1 MARIKNG
8 MLSGSL
14 GELTFTYD
22 EYGPIVKEKSKVDK
36 KRIKN
41 SPSSKGT
48 REGNMEMG
56 GASMAAK
63 DLRLVFMLK
72 KNNLGDQYF
81 SGRLSGR
88 MRKLVLLGGGLSGQR
103 KLDIRKNG
111 SLLEGFEFIN
121 ARPLVYAVGGIKKK
135 PSFNKERNEVRWSS
149 PTLDRK
155 EQITAPEE
163 ATHFTFKFGAAT
175 VSNYEYSAIHKK
187 YWPLERKFKNLNVF
201 TESDPLALKQ
211 KTIAPVKLSIKL
223 TDGIAIPED
232 VAVVTVIGISF
243 YKNINGELLEV
254 SNTGGMKI
262 LGVE

>member
-63 DLRLVFMLK
+63 DLRLAFMLK

-81 SGRLSGR
+81 SGRLTGR
-88 MRKLVLLGGGLSGQR
+88 MRKLVLLGDGLSGRR

-111 SLLEGFEFIN
+111 CLLEGFEFIN
-121 ARPLVYAVGGIKKK
+121 ARPLVYSVGGIKKK
-135 PSFNKERNEVRWSS
+135 PSFNKERNEVCWIS
-149 PTLDRK
+149 PSLNRS
-155 EQITAPEE
+155 EQITAPEG
-163 ATHFTFKFGAAT
+163 ATHFTFKLGAGT
-175 VSNYEYSAIHKK
+175 VSNYGYNDSKRKYVALERRFKNISAI
-187 YWPLERKFKNLNVF
+187 
-201 TESDPLALKQ
+201 TESDPIALKQ
-211 KTIAPVKLSIKL
+211 ARIGPVKLGVTL
-223 TDGIAIPED
+223 TEGIAIPDE
-232 VAVVTVIGISF
+232 VAVVTFVGVSF
-243 YKNINGELLEV
+243 YRNVNGELLKIENV
-254 SNTGGMKI
+254 GGMKVM
-262 LGVE
+262 GVA